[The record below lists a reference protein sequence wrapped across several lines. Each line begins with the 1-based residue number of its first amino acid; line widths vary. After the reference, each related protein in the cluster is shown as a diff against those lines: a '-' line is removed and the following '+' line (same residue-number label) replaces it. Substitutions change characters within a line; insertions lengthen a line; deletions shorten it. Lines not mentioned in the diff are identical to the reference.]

1 MSGERISA
9 EETARAL
16 ACGLALRP
24 AFEGLWRGY
33 VRALRSH
40 RSPAEMDAS
49 EAADRR
55 EAAEGARVAL
65 LAWCSAH
72 GYGAPPWCSGPVR

>member
-1 MSGERISA
+1 MSA
-9 EETARAL
+9 EEAAGAL
-16 ACGLALRP
+16 AVGLALRP
-24 AFEGLWRGY
+24 AFEALWRGY

-40 RSPAEMDAS
+40 REPVEMDG
-49 EAADRR
+49 EAAAGRR

-72 GYGAPPWCSGPVR
+72 GYGAPPWCSEPVR